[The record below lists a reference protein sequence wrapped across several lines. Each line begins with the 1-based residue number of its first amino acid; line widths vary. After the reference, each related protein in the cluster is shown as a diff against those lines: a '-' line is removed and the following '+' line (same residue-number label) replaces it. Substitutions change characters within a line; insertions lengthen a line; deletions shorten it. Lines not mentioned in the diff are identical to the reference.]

1 MLTLAGTGG
10 RLMQPLGFS
19 ENNSR
24 TDGPIVAKFGIGTVN
39 RGYFERFLY
48 STLNTFFI
56 NCSTDIN
63 PAPYLG
69 LYMGPSSFTLKKKLA
84 PLTFLI
90 F

>member
-1 MLTLAGTGG
+1 MG
-10 RLMQPLGFS
+10 
-19 ENNSR
+19 
-24 TDGPIVAKFGIGTVN
+24 VCTVN

-48 STLNTFFI
+48 STLNIFFI
-56 NCSTDIN
+56 NCSTDKN

-69 LYMGPSSFTLKKKLA
+69 LYMGPFSFTLKKKLA